1 MPDSP
6 DRVRLDLWLFAARFF
21 KTRSL
26 AAEAIGAGRVSVNGD
41 KAKSAKAVKAGD
53 RVAIRKPPYEWDVL
67 VKAVADKRGS
77 ATVAQALYEEDEAS
91 RARREAVSAEIKAA
105 PPPVFKGRPT
115 KRDRRALDRF
125 FRGREGE

>member
-1 MPDSP
+1 MPEAS

-21 KTRSL
+21 KTRSI
-26 AAEAIGAGRVSVNGD
+26 AAEAIGAGRVSVNGE
-41 KAKSAKAVKAGD
+41 KAKAAKAVKAGD

-67 VKAVADKRGS
+67 VKGVADRRGS
-77 ATVAQALYEEDEAS
+77 AEVAQALYEEDTAS

-125 FRGREGE
+125 FRGRQGE